1 MRALLAHPAMLAR
14 DPVTMQEGTGRHRTA
29 QKRRRTGA
37 APAQEAPRG
46 TFSIRLSPGASRR
59 RSLLGVTGA
68 TDAPAI
74 TSLPDVLHAT
84 VTRDPAGVLFQRRG
98 PGGFEDVAAKVFADQ
113 VAELAKGFV
122 ASGVRPGDRVGIM
135 SKTRYE
141 WTQLDFAL
149 WTAGAVPV
157 PIYETSSVEQ
167 LGFILADAAAVG
179 CVVETRGHA
188 KRLAQVRDQL
198 PELRHVWQIEPGD
211 VPGLDDLASAGHGV
225 ADAEL
230 DTRVA
235 NLHPETPPTEIYTSG
250 TTGRPKG
257 CVLTHGNFLDECSSA
272 IAMLPELFE
281 REDAS
286 TLLFLPLAHVFG
298 RMIQVAVVMQG
309 VTLAHS
315 DPARLVK
322 DLAQVRPT
330 FVLSVPQVFEKIYE
344 TARRKATA
352 DGRGRIF
359 EAAAATAIAWSR
371 ATERGRAGLLLAA
384 RHAVFERLVY
394 RKLRAAFGGRADW
407 AVSGGAA
414 LGQRLGHFFRGVGV
428 TVLEGYGLTE
438 TTAAATVNSRTGLRV
453 GSVGRALPG
462 FEVRIAPDGEVLVR
476 GGHVFQGYWRD
487 DEATARVL
495 DADGWFHTGD
505 LGTLDADGFLTITGR
520 LKEILVTAGGKNVA
534 PAPLE
539 DVLRSHPL
547 VAQAMVVGDQRPSV
561 AALITLDPDAT
572 AQWLSDHGREPT
584 PLDVLADDPQ
594 LRAAVK
600 KAVDTANET
609 VSQAEQIRRF
619 TILPGAWSEESGHL
633 TPTLKLRRA
642 KVLADFRD
650 DVEALYAP
658 RT

>member
-1 MRALLAHPAMLAR
+1 
-14 DPVTMQEGTGRHRTA
+14 VI
-29 QKRRRTGA
+29 A
-37 APAQEAPRG
+37 ANDA
-46 TFSIRLSPGASRR
+46 
-59 RSLLGVTGA
+59 A
-68 TDAPAI
+68 T
-74 TSLPDVLHAT
+74 TSLADVLRAT
-84 VTRDPAGVLFQRRG
+84 VTRDPSGTLFQRRG

-113 VAELAKGFV
+113 VNELAKGFV
-122 ASGVRPGDRVGIM
+122 ANGVRPGDRVGIM

-167 LGFILADAAAVG
+167 LAWILADSEAVG

-188 KRLAQVRDQL
+188 GRVARVRDRL

-211 VPGLDDLASAGHGV
+211 GPGLDDLAASGHGV

-230 DTRVA
+230 DARVSG
-235 NLHPETPPTEIYTSG
+235 LHRDTPATLIYTSG

-330 FVLSVPQVFEKIYE
+330 FVLSVPQVFEKIYD
-344 TARRKATA
+344 TARRKAAA
-352 DGRGRIF
+352 DGKARIF

-371 ATERGRAGLLLAA
+371 ATERGRAGVLLAA

-394 RKLRAAFGGRADW
+394 RKLRAAFGGRAEW

-414 LGQRLGHFFRGVGV
+414 LGHRLGHFFRGVGV

-438 TTAAATVNSRTGLRV
+438 TTAAATVNSRSGLRV
-453 GSVGRALPG
+453 GTVGRALPG
-462 FEVRIAPDGEVLVR
+462 FEVRIADDGEVLVR
-476 GGHVFQGYWRD
+476 GGHVFRGYWRD

-495 DADGWFHTGD
+495 DADGWLHTGD
-505 LGTLDADGFLTITGR
+505 LGTLDDDGFLTITGR

-539 DVLRSHPL
+539 DVLRSSPL
-547 VAQAMVVGDQRPSV
+547 IAQAMVVGDQRPFIG
-561 AALITLDPDAT
+561 ALLTLDEEAT
-572 AQWLSDHGREPT
+572 AQWLRDHGRAPAPT
-584 PLDVLADDPQ
+584 ASLTDDPE
-594 LRAAVK
+594 LRAAVQA
-600 KAVDTANET
+600 AVDAANET
-609 VSQAEQIRRF
+609 VSSAEQIRRF
-619 TILPGAWSEESGHL
+619 VLLPTSWTEDSGHL
-633 TPTLKLRRA
+633 TPTLKLRRT
-642 KVLADFRD
+642 KVLADFAA

>member
-1 MRALLAHPAMLAR
+1 
-14 DPVTMQEGTGRHRTA
+14 
-29 QKRRRTGA
+29 
-37 APAQEAPRG
+37 
-46 TFSIRLSPGASRR
+46 
-59 RSLLGVTGA
+59 VTGA
-68 TDAPAI
+68 TDAPKLS
-74 TSLPDVLHAT
+74 SLADVLRAT
-84 VTRDPAGVLFQRRG
+84 VERDPAGVLFQRRAS
-98 PGGFEDVAAKVFADQ
+98 GGFEDVAAKVFADQ
-113 VAELAKGFV
+113 VVELAKGFV
-122 ASGVRPGDRVGIM
+122 AAGVQPGDRVGIM

-167 LGFILADAAAVG
+167 LAWILADAAAVG
-179 CVVETRGHA
+179 CVVETAGHSG
-188 KRLAQVRDQL
+188 RLARVRDQL
-198 PELRHVWQIEPGD
+198 PALRHVWRIEPGD
-211 VPGLDDLASAGHGV
+211 GPDLEDLAGSGRGI

-230 DTRVA
+230 DARVA
-235 NLHPETPPTEIYTSG
+235 GLHRDTPATLIYTSG

-257 CVLTHGNFLDECSSA
+257 CVLTHGNFLDECASA
-272 IAMLPELFE
+272 ITMLPELFE

-322 DLAQVRPT
+322 DLAQVKPT

-344 TARRKATA
+344 TARRKAAA
-352 DGRGRIF
+352 DGKAKIF

-371 ATERGRAGLLLAA
+371 ATERGRAGVLLAA

-414 LGQRLGHFFRGVGV
+414 LGHRLGHFFRGVGV

-438 TTAAATVNSRTGLRV
+438 TTAAATVNNRTGLRV

-476 GGHVFQGYWRD
+476 GGHVFKGYWG
-487 DEATARVL
+487 DEDATARVL
-495 DADGWFHTGD
+495 DADGWLHTGD
-505 LGTLDADGFLTITGR
+505 LGTLDEDGFLTITGR

-539 DVLRSHPL
+539 DAIRSCPI
-547 VAQAMVVGDQRPSV
+547 VSQAMVVGDQRTFV
-561 AALITLDPDAT
+561 GALVTLDEEAVV
-572 AQWLSDHGREPT
+572 QWLSDQGRPPT
-584 PLDVLADDPQ
+584 PVAALTDDPQ
-594 LRAAVK
+594 VRATVQS
-600 KAVDTANET
+600 AVDTANAA
-609 VSQAEQIRRF
+609 VSSAEQIRRF
-619 TILPGAWSEESGHL
+619 VILPGSWTEESGHL

-642 KVLADFRD
+642 KVLADYAD

>member
-1 MRALLAHPAMLAR
+1 
-14 DPVTMQEGTGRHRTA
+14 
-29 QKRRRTGA
+29 
-37 APAQEAPRG
+37 
-46 TFSIRLSPGASRR
+46 LSPGDSRR
-59 RSLLGVTGA
+59 RSLLDVTA
-68 TDAPAI
+68 ANDAAI
-74 TSLPDVLHAT
+74 ASLADVLRAT
-84 VTRDPAGVLFQRRG
+84 VARDPAGVLFQRRG
-98 PGGFEDVAAKVFADQ
+98 LGGFEDVAAKVFADQ
-113 VAELAKGFV
+113 VNELAKGFV
-122 ASGVRPGDRVGIM
+122 AAGVRPGDRVGIM

-157 PIYETSSVEQ
+157 PIYETSSVDQ
-167 LGFILADAAAVG
+167 LAWILADSAAVG
-179 CVVETRGHA
+179 CIVENRGHA
-188 KRLAQVRDQL
+188 ARLARVRDRL
-198 PELRHVWQIEPGD
+198 PELRHTWQIEPGD
-211 VPGLDDLASAGHGV
+211 LPGLDDLASSGHGV

-230 DTRVA
+230 DARVTA
-235 NLHPETPPTEIYTSG
+235 LHRDTPATLIYTSG

-344 TARRKATA
+344 TARRKAAA
-352 DGRGRIF
+352 DGKARIF

-371 ATERGRAGLLLAA
+371 ATEKGRAGVLLAA

-438 TTAAATVNSRTGLRV
+438 SCAATAFNPWDRQKIGTVGQPLP
-453 GSVGRALPG
+453 GSVI
-462 FEVRIAPDGEVLVR
+462 RIADDGEVLLH
-476 GGHVFQGYWRD
+476 GEHLFTEYWNNPGASE
-487 DEATARVL
+487 EAL
-495 DADGWFHTGD
+495 ADGWFHTGD
-505 LGTLDADGFLTITGR
+505 IGTLDEDGYLRITGR
-520 LKEILVTAGGKNVA
+520 KKEILVTAGGKNVA
-534 PAPLE
+534 PAVIE
-539 DVLRSHPL
+539 DRIRAHAL
-547 VAQAMVVGDQRPSV
+547 VAECMVVGDGRPFV
-561 AALITLDPDAT
+561 GALVTVDEEFLGRWAAEHGKPAGVTAAELRDDPDLNA
-572 AQWLSDHGREPT
+572 AIQS
-584 PLDVLADDPQ
+584 AIDDGN
-594 LRAAVK
+594 AAVS
-600 KAVDTANET
+600 KAESVRKFRILG
-609 VSQAEQIRRF
+609 SQF
-619 TILPGAWSEESGHL
+619 TEESGHL
-633 TPTLKLRRA
+633 TPSLKLKRNVVARDYASEIEAIYA
-642 KVLADFRD
+642 K
-650 DVEALYAP
+650 
-658 RT
+658 

>member
-1 MRALLAHPAMLAR
+1 
-14 DPVTMQEGTGRHRTA
+14 
-29 QKRRRTGA
+29 
-37 APAQEAPRG
+37 
-46 TFSIRLSPGASRR
+46 
-59 RSLLGVTGA
+59 VTGA
-68 TDAPAI
+68 TDAP
-74 TSLPDVLHAT
+74 SLSSLADVLRAT
-84 VTRDPAGVLFQRRG
+84 VERDPAGVLFQRRG

-113 VAELAKGFV
+113 VTELAKGFV
-122 ASGVRPGDRVGIM
+122 AAGVEPGDRVGIM

-167 LGFILADAAAVG
+167 LAWILADAGAVG
-179 CVVETRGHA
+179 CVVETAGHSA
-188 KRLAQVRDQL
+188 RVARVRDQL
-198 PELRHVWQIEPGD
+198 PHLREVWQIEPGQA
-211 VPGLDDLASAGHGV
+211 PDLQALAASGHGV

-230 DTRVA
+230 DARVTA
-235 NLHPETPPTEIYTSG
+235 LHRDSPATLIYTSG

-257 CVLTHGNFLDECSSA
+257 CVLTHGNFLEECASA
-272 IAMLPELFE
+272 ITMLPELFE

-344 TARRKATA
+344 TARRKAAA
-352 DGRGRIF
+352 DGKGRIF
-359 EAAAATAIAWSR
+359 EAAATTAIAWSR
-371 ATERGRAGLLLAA
+371 ATERGRAGVLLAA

-414 LGQRLGHFFRGVGV
+414 LGHRLGHFFRGVGV

-438 TTAAATVNSRTGLRV
+438 TTAAATVNNRTGLRI

-462 FEVRIAPDGEVLVR
+462 FEVQTAADGEVLVR
-476 GGHVFQGYWRD
+476 GGHVFTGYWG
-487 DEATARVL
+487 DEDATARVI
-495 DADGWFHTGD
+495 DDEGWLHTGD
-505 LGTLDADGFLTITGR
+505 LGTLDEDGFLTITGR
-520 LKEILVTAGGKNVA
+520 LKEILVTSGGKNVA

-539 DVLRSHPL
+539 DVIRSSPL
-547 VAQAMVVGDQRPSV
+547 VAQAMVVGDRRAFVGALVTLDEDAVAQWLTEQGRQPTPV
-561 AALITLDPDAT
+561 AALI
-572 AQWLSDHGREPT
+572 
-584 PLDVLADDPQ
+584 DDPQ
-594 LRAAVK
+594 VRAAVQSV
-600 KAVDTANET
+600 VDAANAT
-609 VSQAEQIRRF
+609 VSGAEQIRRF
-619 TILPGAWSEESGHL
+619 AVLPTSWTEESGHL

-642 KVLADFRD
+642 KVLADFAH

>member
-1 MRALLAHPAMLAR
+1 M
-14 DPVTMQEGTGRHRTA
+14 
-29 QKRRRTGA
+29 TGA
-37 APAQEAPRG
+37 N
-46 TFSIRLSPGASRR
+46 
-59 RSLLGVTGA
+59 
-68 TDAPAI
+68 DAPSRS
-74 TSLPDVLHAT
+74 SLADVLRAT
-84 VTRDPAGVLFQRRG
+84 VARDPAGVLFQRRG
-98 PGGFEDVAAKVFADQ
+98 ANGFEDVAAKVFADQ
-113 VAELAKGFV
+113 VLELAKGFV
-122 ASGVRPGDRVGIM
+122 ASGVQPGDRVGIM

-149 WTAGAVPV
+149 WSAGAVPV

-167 LGFILADAAAVG
+167 LTWILADAGAVG

-188 KRLAQVRDQL
+188 GRLARVRDRL
-198 PELRHVWQIEPGD
+198 PQLRHVWQIDGDD
-211 VPGLDDLASAGHGV
+211 VPGLDDLVSAGRGV
-225 ADAEL
+225 ADA
-230 DTRVA
+230 DIDARVA
-235 NLHPETPPTEIYTSG
+235 QLQRDTPATLIYTSG

-257 CVLTHGNFLDECSSA
+257 CVLTHGNFLDECASA
-272 IAMLPELFE
+272 IKMLPELFE
-281 REDAS
+281 RDDAS

-344 TARRKATA
+344 TARRKAAA
-352 DGRGRIF
+352 DGKAKIF

-371 ATERGRAGLLLAA
+371 ATERGRAGVLLAA

-414 LGQRLGHFFRGVGV
+414 LGERLGHFFRGVGV

-438 TTAAATVNSRTGLRV
+438 TTAAAAVNNRTGIRV

-462 FEVRIAPDGEVLVR
+462 FELRVAPDGEVLVR
-476 GGHVFQGYWRD
+476 GGHVFKGYWGD

-495 DADGWFHTGD
+495 DPDGWFHTGD
-505 LGTLDADGFLTITGR
+505 LGRLDDEGFLTITGR
-520 LKEILVTAGGKNVA
+520 LKEILVTTGGKNVA

-539 DVLRSHPL
+539 DSVRAHPL
-547 VAQAMVVGDQRPSV
+547 VAQAMVVGDQRAFV
-561 AALITLDPDAT
+561 AALVTLDAEAT
-572 AQWLSDHGREPT
+572 AQWLADHGREPA
-584 PLDVLADDPQ
+584 PVSELVADPQ
-594 LRAAVK
+594 VRAAVQS
-600 KAVDTANET
+600 AIDAANAT
-609 VSQAEQIRRF
+609 VSGPEQIRRF
-619 TILPGAWSEESGHL
+619 GILPTAWSEESGHL
-633 TPTLKLRRA
+633 TPTLKLKRA
-642 KVLADFRD
+642 KVLADYAA

>member
-1 MRALLAHPAMLAR
+1 VAPELPIPSMTLTELERRGAALLAERP
-14 DPVTMQEGTGRHRTA
+14 
-29 QKRRRTGA
+29 
-37 APAQEAPRG
+37 
-46 TFSIRLSPGASRR
+46 S
-59 RSLLGVTGA
+59 
-68 TDAPAI
+68 
-74 TSLPDVLHAT
+74 VL
-84 VTRDPAGVLFQRRG
+84 DDIIDGIG
-98 PGGFEDVAAKVFADQ
+98 P
-113 VAELAKGFV
+113 
-122 ASGVRPGDRVGIM
+122 
-135 SKTRYE
+135 
-141 WTQLDFAL
+141 
-149 WTAGAVPV
+149 
-157 PIYETSSVEQ
+157 
-167 LGFILADAAAVG
+167 
-179 CVVETRGHA
+179 
-188 KRLAQVRDQL
+188 DQL
-198 PELRHVWQIEPGD
+198 ATL
-211 VPGLDDLASAGHGV
+211 
-225 ADAEL
+225 
-230 DTRVA
+230 
-235 NLHPETPPTEIYTSG
+235 IYTSG

-344 TARRKATA
+344 TARRKAAA
-352 DGRGRIF
+352 DGKARIF

-371 ATERGRAGLLLAA
+371 ATERGRAGLLLGA

-394 RKLRAAFGGRADW
+394 RKLRAAFGGRAEW

-414 LGQRLGHFFRGVGV
+414 LGHRLGHFFRGVGV

-438 TTAAATVNSRTGLRV
+438 TTAAATVNNRTGLRI

-476 GGHVFQGYWRD
+476 GGHVFRGYWGD
-487 DEATARVL
+487 EEATARVM

-505 LGTLDADGFLTITGR
+505 IGTLDDDGFLTITGR

-539 DVLRSHPL
+539 DVLRASPV
-547 VAQAMVVGDQRPSV
+547 VAQAMVVGDQRSFVGALVTLDEEATTQWLAEQGRPPAPI
-561 AALITLDPDAT
+561 AALT
-572 AQWLSDHGREPT
+572 
-584 PLDVLADDPQ
+584 DDPR
-594 LRAAVK
+594 LRAVVQT
-600 KAVDTANET
+600 AVDAANAT
-609 VSQAEQIRRF
+609 VSGPEQIRRF
-619 TILPGAWSEESGHL
+619 ALLPTAWTEESGHL
-633 TPTLKLRRA
+633 TPTLKLRRG
-642 KVLADFRD
+642 KVLADFAD

>member
-1 MRALLAHPAMLAR
+1 M
-14 DPVTMQEGTGRHRTA
+14 
-29 QKRRRTGA
+29 
-37 APAQEAPRG
+37 
-46 TFSIRLSPGASRR
+46 
-59 RSLLGVTGA
+59 TGA
-68 TDAPAI
+68 TDAP
-74 TSLPDVLHAT
+74 SLSSLADVLHAT
-84 VTRDPAGVLFQRRG
+84 VARDPAGVLFQRRG
-98 PGGFEDVAAKVFADQ
+98 PSGFEDVPAKVFADQ
-113 VAELAKGFV
+113 VLELAKGFV
-122 ASGVRPGDRVGIM
+122 AAGVRPGDRVGIM

-149 WTAGAVPV
+149 WSAGAVPV

-167 LGFILADAAAVG
+167 LAWILADASAVG

-188 KRLAQVRDQL
+188 ARLQQVRDRL
-198 PELRHVWQIEPGD
+198 SELKHVWRIDAGD
-211 VPGLDDLASAGHGV
+211 GPGLDDLVSSGRGV
-225 ADAEL
+225 VDAEIDARIAAL
-230 DTRVA
+230 QRDTPA
-235 NLHPETPPTEIYTSG
+235 TLIYTSG

-272 IAMLPELFE
+272 IEMLPELFE

-309 VTLAHS
+309 VTMAHS

-344 TARRKATA
+344 TARRKAAA
-352 DGRGRIF
+352 DGKAKIF

-371 ATERGRAGLLLAA
+371 ATERGRAGLMLAA

-394 RKLRAAFGGRADW
+394 RKLRAAFGGRAEW

-414 LGQRLGHFFRGVGV
+414 LGERLGHFFRGVGV

-438 TTAAATVNSRTGLRV
+438 TTAAAAVNSRKGMRV

-462 FEVRIAPDGEVLVR
+462 FELRVAPDGEVLVR
-476 GGHVFQGYWRD
+476 GGHVFKGYWG
-487 DEATARVL
+487 DEDATARVL

-505 LGTLDADGFLTITGR
+505 LGRLDDEGFLTITGR

-539 DVLRSHPL
+539 DVLRAHPL
-547 VAQAMVVGDQRPSV
+547 VAQAMVVGDGRPFV
-561 AALITLDPDAT
+561 GALVTLDPEAIG
-572 AQWLSDHGREPT
+572 QWLTDHGREPT
-584 PLDVLADDPQ
+584 PLEAVVDDAEV
-594 LRAAVK
+594 RAAVQT
-600 KAVDTANET
+600 AVDAANAT
-609 VSQAEQIRRF
+609 VSGPEQIRRF
-619 TILPGAWSEESGHL
+619 AILPTVWTEESGHL
-633 TPTLKLRRA
+633 TPTLKLKRA
-642 KVLADFRD
+642 KVLADYAAE
-650 DVEALYAP
+650 VKALYAP